1 MKIQLLSDIHIEL
14 YPYQPEVLSVDLVVL
29 AGDIHTK
36 GHGIQWAADT
46 FGCPVL
52 YVLGNHE
59 YYQGHLD
66 KTLAKMREAAA
77 KTNGQVT
84 VLEHDSVV
92 IDGVR
97 FLGATAWTDFSLHGE
112 RLYSALD
119 AERVM
124 SDYKK
129 IRATTKYRKL
139 IPSDLIRLNEQ
150 TRDWLRRE
158 LAMPFTGKTFV
169 ITHHAPCP
177 LSIPDWRRQCKDEL
191 NPAYAND
198 WTNEAFWSPEFIH
211 LWVHGHIHDAVD
223 YVEKGVHVASNPTG
237 YGDKFG
243 GEAVRNGFNPWLV
256 IDV

>member
-1 MKIQLLSDIHIEL
+1 MKIQLLSDVHNEL
-14 YPYQPEVLSVDLVVL
+14 YSYQPEVLPVDLVIL

-36 GHGIQWAADT
+36 AHGVQWAADT
-46 FGCPVL
+46 FGALVL
-52 YVLGNHE
+52 YILGNHE
-59 YYQGHLD
+59 YYSGHLD
-66 KTLAKMREAAA
+66 KTLAVMREAAS

-84 VLEHDSVV
+84 ILERNTVE
-92 IDGVR
+92 IAGIR

-119 AERVM
+119 AEGCM

-158 LAMPFTGKTFV
+158 LAVPHPRTVV

-177 LSIPDWRRQCKDEL
+177 LSIPEWRRKCRDEL
-191 NPAYAND
+191 NPAYATD
-198 WTNEAFWSPEFIH
+198 WTGEDFFRGDRVQ
-211 LWVHGHIHDAVD
+211 LWLHGHIHDACD
-223 YVEKGVHVASNPTG
+223 YEVNGVRVLSNPRG

-243 GEAVRNGFNPWLV
+243 GEAVRNGFDPWMT
-256 IDV
+256 IDI

>member
-1 MKIQLLSDIHIEL
+1 MKIQLLSDCHIEL
-14 YPYQPEVLSVDLVVL
+14 YPYQPEVLPVDLVIL

-46 FGCPVL
+46 FGAPVL

-59 YYQGHLD
+59 YYGGHLD
-66 KTLAKMREAAA
+66 KTLAQMREAAA

-84 VLEHDSVV
+84 LLERDSVE
-92 IDGVR
+92 INGVR
-97 FLGATAWTDFSLHGE
+97 FFGATAWTDFSIQGE

-119 AERVM
+119 AERM
-124 SDYKK
+124 MTDYKK
-129 IRATTKYRKL
+129 IRATGKYRKL
-139 IPSDLIRLNEQ
+139 IPSDLIRQNEQ

-158 LAMPFTGKTFV
+158 LATPFAEKTVV

-177 LSIPDWRRQCKDEL
+177 LSIPEWRRQCKDEL
-191 NPAYAND
+191 NPAYSND
-198 WTNEAFWSPEFIH
+198 WTGEAFWSPEFID

-223 YVEKGVHVASNPTG
+223 YIENGVRVVSNPTG